1 MQNLC
6 IEKIFTIKCKS
17 IVVKAIKG
25 KIRKSEVNKCI
36 YASVSSFFFKLE
48 PKLKELPRCCVSV
61 SSVGHSSSLSSN
73 VFPNSGDSNSH
84 HEFQVMVVVCFS
96 FSGFWK
102 RLVLKRRVG
111 RILHCSTCGCLCLNG
126 SLLCESLIICIIF
139 WRK

>member
-1 MQNLC
+1 MYRKNIHYKMQKHRSKGNQGKDQKVRSKQMYLC
-6 IEKIFTIKCKS
+6 Q
-17 IVVKAIKG
+17 
-25 KIRKSEVNKCI
+25 CI
-36 YASVSSFFFKLE
+36 QVFFFKLE

-73 VFPNSGDSNSH
+73 VFPNSVDSNSH